1 MGNRTHNGRLLRMIE
16 QATATAEKST
26 SKEGLLKAVQI
37 VRAFKG
43 PLEFDQTKPKAAA
56 IMLGA
61 LALAAIALA
70 IWGSPEMKAWVAQ
83 ATGVDH
89 QLVQIGLAVFFGT
102 STLACFAFMG
112 SRASLLPNLS
122 EDIARRSSRI
132 TAGLVPVPMGNEK
145 LLTRLLKEF
154 GDYSRG
160 NHSRDIKLALTSSYT
175 GETHQLS
182 YTYCQMHYVNK
193 RVVTER
199 VSDGRGGF
207 RTKTKTVYD
216 HFDRYSLVIDFPWVE
231 GVSLRS
237 NGQSAVDFEHSFET
251 SSSDFNRAFVLT
263 GTSTMGCVKFA
274 KPVTVLHLLRMREQ
288 LEGLNLE
295 FSLGGRLCLSFEN
308 STLLDFDMSCD
319 LASPDDFYRLI
330 NAGVRLPYLTQVL
343 AMAHRLAEQH
353 DDNFSLPTPT
363 KTQTEN

>member
-1 MGNRTHNGRLLRMIE
+1 MGNRTHNGRLLGMIE
-16 QATATAEKST
+16 LATATAEAAT

-37 VRAFKG
+37 VRSFKG
-43 PLEFDQTKPKAAA
+43 PLQFDQTKPKAAA
-56 IMLGA
+56 IVLGV
-61 LALAAIALA
+61 LALAAIAFA
-70 IWGSPEMKAWVAQ
+70 FWGPPEAKAWLAQ
-83 ATGVDH
+83 STGFSH
-89 QLVQIGLAVFFGT
+89 QLVQVGLAVFFST

-112 SRASLLPNLS
+112 GRASLLPNLS
-122 EDIARRSSRI
+122 EDIARRSSRF
-132 TAGLVPVPMGNEK
+132 TAGLGAVPMGNEK

-160 NHSRDIKLALTSSYT
+160 NHSRDITLALTASYA
-175 GETHQLS
+175 GETHNLT
-182 YTYCQMHYVNK
+182 YTYCQLHYVNK

-207 RTKTKTVYD
+207 RTKTRTVYD
-216 HFDRYSLVIDFPWVE
+216 HFDRFSLVVDFPWVK
-231 GVSLRS
+231 GVSLRANS
-237 NGQSAVDFEHSFET
+237 QTAVDFEHSFET

-288 LEGLNLE
+288 LDGLNLE
-295 FSLGGRLCLSFEN
+295 FSLGGRLCLSFET
-308 STLLDFDMSCD
+308 STLLDFDMTCD

-330 NAGVRLPYLTQVL
+330 DAGVRLPHLTQVL